1 MSSLLIFIVGAAV
14 GSAFVIVAD
23 AKGWLG
29 DWLPGYKA
37 WVLKN
42 YEERLAKNDSG
53 EERTESELNG
63 GNGTDGGE
71 DQSGIS
77 ESISRAWAIT
87 N

>member
-42 YEERLAKNDSG
+42 YE
-53 EERTESELNG
+53 
-63 GNGTDGGE
+63 
-71 DQSGIS
+71 I
-77 ESISRAWAIT
+77 
-87 N
+87 